1 MIHKMIEVEGAKAYT
16 YFWDSSKEMRP
27 HEKRPAVIICPG
39 GGYGFTSDREAE
51 PIAMQ
56 VMAMGYQAV
65 VLRYSVA
72 PERYPKQLLQLGS
85 LMKHLKE
92 NAKEYH
98 IDPDLI
104 FVMGFSAGGHLAAS
118 YGVVWDKE
126 EPWNQIDARSKELR
140 PAGLILCYP
149 VITSGEYAH
158 EGSFLNLL
166 GDRYEELKDMMSL
179 EHQVT
184 KHTPPAFIWHTI
196 TDNLVPVENSMMFCS
211 ALQIAGVN
219 AELHIYPVG
228 AHGLALANYET
239 SSMLGSGAQKECQS
253 WVGLLK
259 TWLEY
264 MCG

>member
-1 MIHKMIEVEGAKAYT
+1 MLHKVIEVEGAKAYT

-27 HEKRPAVIICPG
+27 HEKRPTIIVCPG
-39 GGYGFTSDREAE
+39 GGYKFTSDREAE

-56 VMAMGYQAV
+56 LMAMGYQAV

-72 PERYPKQLLQLGS
+72 PVRYPQQLLQLGS

-98 IDPDLI
+98 IDPSCI

-118 YGVVWDKE
+118 YGVFWDKD
-126 EPWNQIDARSKELR
+126 EPWDQIGASYKDLK
-140 PAGLILCYP
+140 PAGIILSYP

-158 EGSFLNLL
+158 HDSFHNLL
-166 GDRYEELKDMMSL
+166 GERYDELKDLMSL
-179 EHQVT
+179 EKQVT
-184 KHTPPAFIWHTI
+184 KYMPPTFIWHTF
-196 TDNLVPVENSMMFCS
+196 TDNLVPVENSMLFFS
-211 ALQIAGVN
+211 ALRKAGVES
-219 AELHIYPVG
+219 ELHIYPHG

-239 SSMLGSGAQKECQS
+239 SNALGGGMQKECQS

>member
-85 LMKHLKE
+85 LMQHLKE

-104 FVMGFSAGGHLAAS
+104 FVMGFSA
-118 YGVVWDKE
+118 
-126 EPWNQIDARSKELR
+126 
-140 PAGLILCYP
+140 
-149 VITSGEYAH
+149 
-158 EGSFLNLL
+158 
-166 GDRYEELKDMMSL
+166 
-179 EHQVT
+179 
-184 KHTPPAFIWHTI
+184 
-196 TDNLVPVENSMMFCS
+196 
-211 ALQIAGVN
+211 
-219 AELHIYPVG
+219 
-228 AHGLALANYET
+228 
-239 SSMLGSGAQKECQS
+239 
-253 WVGLLK
+253 
-259 TWLEY
+259 
-264 MCG
+264 

>member
-1 MIHKMIEVEGAKAYT
+1 
-16 YFWDSSKEMRP
+16 MRP

-98 IDPDLI
+98 IDSDLI

-118 YGVVWDKE
+118 VTNL
-126 EPWNQIDARSKELR
+126 WNDEVTR
-140 PAGLILCYP
+140 PDFSVLIYP
-149 VITSGEYAH
+149 VITMEPGVTH
-158 EGSFLNLL
+158 KGTHQNLL
-166 GDRYEELKDMMSL
+166 GKDGMWKQHYLDEFSI
-179 EHQVT
+179 EKQVSRHSDYLHCT
-184 KHTPPAFIWHTI
+184 LLRRH
-196 TDNLVPVENSMMFCS
+196 SC
-211 ALQIAGVN
+211 AGR
-219 AELHIYPVG
+219 E
-228 AHGLALANYET
+228 
-239 SSMLGSGAQKECQS
+239 QS
-253 WVGLLK
+253 EIL
-259 TWLEY
+259 
-264 MCG
+264 

>member
-98 IDPDLI
+98 IDSDLI

-118 YGVVWDKE
+118 YGVFWDKE
-126 EPWNQIDARSKELR
+126 EPWNQIGLSSKELR

-196 TDNLVPVENSMMFCS
+196 TDNLVPVENSMMFFS
-211 ALQIAGVN
+211 ALQKAGVN